1 MLQGFPF
8 LKMKQYRVT
17 TLSVHKQIKIGVLL
31 VVLFF
36 SGLRLIAQENNVLFD
51 SLRDESRKNYFS
63 GNFEKA
69 FEINDYV
76 LKLAIEKKEKKY
88 QIYSLNT
95 FMFYSIND
103 NKYLPAFNAS
113 EEAIHIAKEIK
124 NDTLLAYLYIYRSE
138 LLAKIN
144 NTDGAITYLLKAK
157 RILMKFDDYES
168 SLLLNSTLALFYYN
182 QKEYSKAIQY
192 FKLALEQYAKKKDTN
207 NYRGA
212 FDNIGLC
219 YRNLGN
225 YKLAE
230 FYFKQAIHFSK
241 SFKSDI
247 GEVNANINLAV
258 NYSLQKDFNKAISIA
273 NYTVSLIK
281 KYKITDNY
289 LIEISTQL
297 AKIYL
302 EKKDLKKLDSVINQ
316 LGKLFYDDKV
326 ISEQRL
332 NYLEVV
338 YKRNKMAES
347 PNYVYDFENF
357 IAIKDSLEG
366 LKKVKLDSG
375 VSNKYE
381 IAEKLE
387 NYTDI
392 EQNLKIEK
400 VEKTWAIYLIIIIS
414 IAVIVLSFLIY
425 KAQKNIKNANLL
437 KEEITKKNKELEI
450 LNKQKDYILATVA
463 HDLRGPI
470 GNISSITSF
479 IEEETVLSEDNKN
492 FIKLINQSVD
502 LSLNIISDLVD
513 AIALDNKTMLLKQDK
528 ILLKETIET
537 VLRMLQTQINKK
549 EISIHTDYF
558 DGLEIKG
565 DKNLIIRVFFNI
577 ISNAVKF
584 GRKNTEIAI
593 ETILFDEN
601 NVLIKIIDNG
611 IGIEEEHLAAIF
623 EPFTALSKKGT
634 AGEKSTG
641 LGLSIA
647 KKIVELHHGRIW
659 VESKLDEGSTFNV
672 VLPLNYLNQI
682 LKSIPANF

>member
-1 MLQGFPF
+1 
-8 LKMKQYRVT
+8 MKQYRVT

-302 EKKDLKKLDSVINQ
+302 EKKDLKKLDSVMNQ

-437 KEEITKKNKELEI
+437 KEEITQKNKELEI

>member
-1 MLQGFPF
+1 MNR
-8 LKMKQYRVT
+8 YRVII
-17 TLSVHKQIKIGVLL
+17 LSVHKQIKIGVLL

-36 SGLRLIAQENNVLFD
+36 SYSRLIAQENNALFD
-51 SLRDESRKNYFS
+51 SLREETRKNYFS

-69 FEINDYV
+69 FKINDYI

-88 QIYSLNT
+88 HIYALNT
-95 FMFYSIND
+95 FMHYYINES
-103 NKYLPAFNAS
+103 KYLPAFNAS
-113 EEAIHIAKEIK
+113 EEAISIAKEIK
-124 NDTLLAYLYIYRSE
+124 NDTLLAYLYIYRSQ

-157 RILMKFDDYES
+157 RILTKFDDNES

-182 QKEYSKAIQY
+182 QKEYSKAIEH
-192 FKLALEQYAKKKDTN
+192 FKLALEQYAKKKDTY
-207 NYRGA
+207 NYRA
-212 FDNIGLC
+212 SFDNIGLC

-225 YKLAE
+225 YDLAE
-230 FYFKQAIHFSK
+230 FYFKQAIHFAK
-241 SFKSDI
+241 LFKSDI
-247 GEVNANINLAV
+247 GEVNANINLAI
-258 NYSLQKDFNKAISIA
+258 NYSLQKEFNRAITIS
-273 NYTVSLIK
+273 NYTVNLIQNN
-281 KYKITDNY
+281 KITDNY

-302 EKKDLKKLDSVINQ
+302 EKKDLKRLDSVMNK
-316 LGKLFYDDKV
+316 LGKLFHDDKV

-332 NYLEVV
+332 NYLEVL
-338 YKRNKMAES
+338 YKRNKMAKS
-347 PNYVYDFENF
+347 PNYVHDFENF
-357 IAIKDSLEG
+357 IAIKDSLEE

-375 VSNKYE
+375 VINRYE

-387 NYTDI
+387 KYNDI

-400 VEKTWAIYLIIIIS
+400 IEKTWAIYLIIIIS
-414 IAVIVLSFLIY
+414 IAVIILSYLIY
-425 KAQKNIKNANLL
+425 KAQKNIKSANLL
-437 KEEITKKNKELEI
+437 KEEITKKNKELEV

-463 HDLRGPI
+463 NDLKGPI
-470 GNISSITSF
+470 GSISSITSF
-479 IEEETVLSEDNKN
+479 IEEETLLSEDNKN
-492 FIKLINQSVD
+492 FIRLINQSVD
-502 LSLNIISDLVD
+502 LSLNIINDLVD

-528 ILLKETIET
+528 IVLKEVIET
-537 VLRMLQTQINKK
+537 VLKMLQAQINKK
-549 EISIHTDYF
+549 EIVIHTDYF
-558 DGLEIKG
+558 NGLEIKG

-584 GRKNTEIAI
+584 GRNNTEIAI

-611 IGIEEEHLAAIF
+611 IGIGEEHLAAIF
-623 EPFTALSKKGT
+623 EPFTSLSKKGT

-641 LGLSIA
+641 LGLSIC

-682 LKSIPANF
+682 LKSIPVNF

>member
-302 EKKDLKKLDSVINQ
+302 EKKDLKKLDSVMNQ

-437 KEEITKKNKELEI
+437 KEEITQKNKELEI

>member
-8 LKMKQYRVT
+8 IKLNKAMA
-17 TLSVHKQIKIGVLL
+17 LSMHKQVKIGVLL
-31 VVLFF
+31 VVLF
-36 SGLRLIAQENNVLFD
+36 LNAWHLTAQENNALLD
-51 SLRDESRKNYFS
+51 SLREESRKNYFS
-63 GNFEKA
+63 GNFDLA
-69 FEINDYV
+69 FKINDNV
-76 LKLAIEKKEKKY
+76 LRLAIEKKEKKY
-88 QIYSLNT
+88 QIYALNT
-95 FMFYSIND
+95 FMFYYINES
-103 NKYLPAFNAS
+103 KYLPAFNAS

-124 NDTLLAYLYIYRSE
+124 NDSLLAYLYIYRSE

-157 RILMKFDDYES
+157 RILTKFDDSES

-182 QKEYSKAIQY
+182 QKEFSKAITY
-192 FKLALEQYAKKKDTN
+192 FKLALEQFAKKKDTY

-241 SFKSDI
+241 LFKSGI
-247 GEVNANINLAV
+247 GEVNANINLAI
-258 NYSLQKDFNKAISIA
+258 NYSLQKNFNKAITIA

-281 KYKITDNY
+281 KNKITDNY

-302 EKKDLKKLDSVINQ
+302 EKKDLKKLDSVLSQ
-316 LGKLFYDDKV
+316 LDKLFYDDKV

-338 YKRNKMAES
+338 YKRNKMAKS
-347 PNYVYDFENF
+347 PDYVYAFENF
-357 IAIKDSLEG
+357 ITIKDSLEG

-400 VEKTWAIYLIIIIS
+400 IEKTWAIYLIIIIS
-414 IAVIVLSFLIY
+414 IAVIILSILIY
-425 KAQKNIKNANLL
+425 KAHKNIKSANLL

-470 GNISSITSF
+470 GSINSIAGF
-479 IEEETVLSEDNKN
+479 IEETELSEDNKN

-502 LSLNIISDLVD
+502 LSLSIINDLVD

-528 ILLKETIET
+528 IVLKDTIET
-537 VLRMLQTQINKK
+537 VLRMLQTQISKK
-549 EISIHTDYF
+549 EISVHTDYF

-565 DKNLIIRVFFNI
+565 DKSLITRVFFNI
-577 ISNAVKF
+577 VSNAVKF
-584 GRKNTEIAI
+584 GRRNTEIAI

-623 EPFTALSKKGT
+623 EPFTSLSKKGT

-641 LGLSIA
+641 LGLSIC

-659 VESKLDEGSTFNV
+659 VESKVGEGSTFNV

-682 LKSIPANF
+682 LKNIPVNF

>member
-1 MLQGFPF
+1 
-8 LKMKQYRVT
+8 MKHYRAKAIG
-17 TLSVHKQIKIGVLL
+17 VHKQIKIGILL
-31 VVLFF
+31 VCLFF
-36 SGLRLIAQENNVLFD
+36 NVLCLIAQQNNVLFD
-51 SLRDESRKNYFS
+51 SLREESRKNYFS

-69 FEINDYV
+69 FKINDYV

-88 QIYSLNT
+88 QIYALNT
-95 FMFYSIND
+95 FMFYYINES
-103 NKYLPAFNAS
+103 KYLPAFNAS

-157 RILMKFDDYES
+157 RILTKFDDNES

-182 QKEYSKAIQY
+182 QKEYSKAIEH
-192 FKLALEQYAKKKDTN
+192 FKLALEQYAKKKDTY

-241 SFKSDI
+241 SFKSNI
-247 GEVNANINLAV
+247 GEVNANINLAI
-258 NYSLQKDFNKAISIA
+258 NYSLQKDFDKAISIA
-273 NYTVSLIK
+273 NYTINLIK
-281 KYKITDNY
+281 KNKITDNY

-302 EKKDLKKLDSVINQ
+302 EKKDLKKLDSVMNQ

-338 YKRNKMAES
+338 YKRNKMAQS

-387 NYTDI
+387 NYTNI

-502 LSLNIISDLVD
+502 LSLNIINDLVD

-528 ILLKETIET
+528 IVLKESIET
-537 VLRMLQTQINKK
+537 VLRMMQTQINKK
-549 EISIHTDYF
+549 EITIHTDYF

-584 GRKNTEIAI
+584 GRKNSEIAI

-611 IGIEEEHLAAIF
+611 IGIEEEHLSAIF
-623 EPFTALSKKGT
+623 EPFTSLSKKGT

-641 LGLSIA
+641 LGLSIC

>member
-1 MLQGFPF
+1 
-8 LKMKQYRVT
+8 MKQYRVT

-302 EKKDLKKLDSVINQ
+302 EKKDLKKLDSVMNQ

>member
-1 MLQGFPF
+1 
-8 LKMKQYRVT
+8 MKQYRVT

>member
-302 EKKDLKKLDSVINQ
+302 EKKDLKKLDSVMNQ

>member
-8 LKMKQYRVT
+8 LKMKRCSVII
-17 TLSVHKQIKIGVLL
+17 LSVHKQIKIGVLL

-36 SGLRLIAQENNVLFD
+36 SGSRLIAQENNALFD
-51 SLRDESRKNYFS
+51 SLREETRKSYFS

-69 FEINDYV
+69 FKINDYI

-88 QIYSLNT
+88 HIYALNT
-95 FMFYSIND
+95 FMYYYINES
-103 NKYLPAFNAS
+103 KYLPAFNAS
-113 EEAIHIAKEIK
+113 EDAIRIAKEIK
-124 NDTLLAYLYIYRSE
+124 NDTLLAYLYIYRSQ

-157 RILMKFDDYES
+157 RILTKFDDNES

-182 QKEYSKAIQY
+182 QKDYSKAINH
-192 FKLALEQYAKKKDTN
+192 FKLALEQYAKKKDTY
-207 NYRGA
+207 NYRA
-212 FDNIGLC
+212 SFDNIGLC

-225 YKLAE
+225 YGLAE
-230 FYFKQAIHFSK
+230 FYFKQAIHFARL
-241 SFKSDI
+241 FKSDI
-247 GEVNANINLAV
+247 GEVNANINLAI
-258 NYSLQKDFNKAISIA
+258 NYSLQKDFNKAISIG

-281 KYKITDNY
+281 KNKITDNY

-302 EKKDLKKLDSVINQ
+302 QKKDLKRLDSVTNQ
-316 LGKLFYDDKV
+316 LGELFHDGKV

-332 NYLEVV
+332 NYLELL
-338 YKRNKMAES
+338 YKRDKMAKS

-357 IAIKDSLEG
+357 IATKDSLEE

-375 VSNKYE
+375 VINKYE

-387 NYTDI
+387 NYNDI

-400 VEKTWAIYLIIIIS
+400 IEKTWAIYLIIIIS
-414 IAVIVLSFLIY
+414 IAVIILSFLIY
-425 KAQKNIKNANLL
+425 KAQKNIKSANLL
-437 KEEITKKNKELEI
+437 KEEITKKNKELEV
-450 LNKQKDYILATVA
+450 LNKQKDYILSTVA
-463 HDLRGPI
+463 NDLKGPI
-470 GNISSITSF
+470 GSISSITSF

-502 LSLNIISDLVD
+502 LSLNIINDLVD

-528 ILLKETIET
+528 IILKEAIET
-537 VLRMLQTQINKK
+537 VLVMLQSQIYKK
-549 EISIHTDYF
+549 EIVIHTDYF

-565 DKNLIIRVFFNI
+565 DNNLIIRVFYNI
-577 ISNAVKF
+577 ISNAIKF

-623 EPFTALSKKGT
+623 EPFTSLSKKGT

-641 LGLSIA
+641 LGLSIC

-682 LKSIPANF
+682 LKSIPVNF